1 MAKALAAQGIKVV
14 ADISTDP
21 GQIDFSAVVL
31 QIKQAN
37 PDVLF
42 AYLTEEE
49 GARLLR
55 ELKKQGFNKPIV
67 GETAIIGQKVIDKA
81 ATEKIG
87 KFDSKAL
94 AAALHGAKI
103 STKETP
109 GVLLDVSFDQ
119 NGDLDRES
127 FIIKVV
133 NGKQQVVATVPAV
146 GAAK

>member
-94 AAALHGAKI
+94 AAALRWRQDLH
-103 STKETP
+103 
-109 GVLLDVSFDQ
+109 Q
-119 NGDLDRES
+119 GDSRRAARR
-127 FIIKVV
+127 VV
-133 NGKQQVVATVPAV
+133 RPERRS
-146 GAAK
+146 